1 MIKLVACSRTKF
13 GETYQVLCLKH
24 EDYNDPIDD
33 IDDLEDPIEILFIGN
48 DVYEIPWIDRET
60 LVTSHAGWRLASALY
75 GYREMGTI
83 EDVPEV
89 ELPDGTV
96 FVIDEEIE

>member
-24 EDYNDPIDD
+24 EDYNDH
-33 IDDLEDPIEILFIGN
+33 IDDLEDPMEILFIGN
-48 DVYEIPWIDRET
+48 EVHEILWIDRET
-60 LVTSHAGWRLASALY
+60 LVTSDMGWRLASALY
-75 GYREMGTI
+75 SYREMGTI

>member
-24 EDYNDPIDD
+24 EDYTDHIDD
-33 IDDLEDPIEILFIGN
+33 FEDPVEIFYFGN
-48 DVYEIPWIDRET
+48 ECHDIRWIDRET
-60 LVTSHAGWRLASALY
+60 LVTSDAGWHLASALY
-75 GYREMGTI
+75 DYRETGSI

-89 ELPDGTV
+89 ELPDGTI
-96 FVIDEEIE
+96 FVIDEELE

>member
-24 EDYNDPIDD
+24 EDYNDH